1 MDLVGLMDLVGAIGL
16 GVGGGGTSGTGGA
29 GLLIGAPAIVLVG
42 LTSTT
47 GTLGLGRTI

>member
-16 GVGGGGTSGTGGA
+16 GVGGGTSGAGGA
-29 GLLIGAPAIVLVG
+29 GLVIGAPAIVLVG